1 MDNLDSPVS
10 KLMPLFGRYNNG
22 GLFIDSIHILHDK
35 ITKME
40 LKVQG

>member
-10 KLMPLFGRYNNG
+10 KLMPLFGRYKNG
-22 GLFIDSIHILHDK
+22 DLFIDSIHILHYE

-40 LKVQG
+40 LKD